1 MSIRNGTGNS
11 NTTQLTI
18 YLPNYE
24 CMNLHVAE
32 TSNFDEIL
40 KAILDAHQN
49 EKLYPS
55 LYYHAPEFY
64 VMRMHEGMVWFLIC
78 WWCFC
83 FIVML
88 TIVSHHIEFY
98 CCGHNIKFDLVS
110 LLLATRKIKSMFA
123 MSTHT
128 LICSRNFQHH
138 THTVAN
144 FCFLILLILHSY
156 LSALHLCLTW
166 L

>member
-1 MSIRNGTGNS
+1 MKICRQHPAINLILIFLRVLIRPIPIPKNIPSLPLNDSQDSYDPPKRNVSALSDLLAMSIRNGTGNS

-64 VMRMHEGMVWFLIC
+64 VMRMHEGMV
-78 WWCFC
+78 
-83 FIVML
+83 
-88 TIVSHHIEFY
+88 
-98 CCGHNIKFDLVS
+98 
-110 LLLATRKIKSMFA
+110 
-123 MSTHT
+123 
-128 LICSRNFQHH
+128 
-138 THTVAN
+138 
-144 FCFLILLILHSY
+144 
-156 LSALHLCLTW
+156 
-166 L
+166 